1 MPAGALLENE
11 PTADLADGF
20 CLGGW
25 LVEPLAGRISRDGAS
40 VHVRPQ
46 LMDLAVAF
54 AARQG
59 RVVSREELFASV
71 WPQLFVAESALAR
84 CVAELRRL
92 LRDSAR
98 SPRIIETIPK
108 RGYRLVAPVVPVAC
122 MAQILRDRAG
132 QPPDGLP
139 AARGSYQLRGG
150 AVGPEGARYAVALEA
165 VACASGEVLAREMIE
180 APSRDAVLAA
190 LDLAAARLRQALIG
204 AVTVAAE

>member
-1 MPAGALLENE
+1 
-11 PTADLADGF
+11 
-20 CLGGW
+20 
-25 LVEPLAGRISRDGAS
+25 LAGRISRDGVS

-92 LRDSAR
+92 LGDSAR

-122 MAQILRDRAG
+122 MAQILRDRAS
-132 QPPDGLP
+132 QPPTACPLREDRTGF
-139 AARGSYQLRGG
+139 ARVRRIRRCAFRRGAGGS
-150 AVGPEGARYAVALEA
+150 
-165 VACASGEVLAREMIE
+165 
-180 APSRDAVLAA
+180 
-190 LDLAAARLRQALIG
+190 RLRVG
-204 AVTVAAE
+204 RSPCP